1 MAAETSMDVLGVDH
15 VDLTVEGLHNVPR
28 DRACVF
34 MSNHQSNIDIPILYS
49 VFPGTLRMVAKAE
62 LFKVPLWGRAMKEAG
77 FVRVTRS
84 GDRAEAMAAM
94 AECGDAIARGI
105 NVWIAP
111 EGTRSLDGR
120 VAKFK
125 KGGFILAR
133 DAGADIVPVA
143 IDGSR
148 AMLPKNTRVIQRGA
162 RVNLRERR
170 MRVRAAHEREVQHA
184 GQDDVG
190 DVGGASGDQARV
202 FLALDLGAHE
212 LRRRDGG
219 GGRSHV
225 AKDKR
230 RTLGEQAVAGA
241 AVSDRS
247 EAPPTR
253 SRNCSIA
260 WSGVPIG

>member
-1 MAAETSMDVLGVDH
+1 MAPGSVGATLYAIYKTAAITLPTFTDAMLGRLTVARADARLADWSRSIVRH
-15 VDLTVEGLHNVPR
+15 ADVDLTVEGLHHVPR
-28 DRACVF
+28 DRACVY
-34 MSNHQSNIDIPILYS
+34 MSNHQSNIDIPILFS

-94 AECGDAIARGI
+94 RECGEAVARGI

-111 EGTRSLDGR
+111 EGTRSLDGK

-148 AMLPKNTRVIQRGA
+148 DILPKNTRVIQRGA
-162 RVNLRERR
+162 RVRVSFGPPIAVRDRELNAVIAD
-170 MRVRAAHEREVQHA
+170 VRQFIVAHVTEPQE
-184 GQDDVG
+184 
-190 DVGGASGDQARV
+190 
-202 FLALDLGAHE
+202 
-212 LRRRDGG
+212 
-219 GGRSHV
+219 
-225 AKDKR
+225 
-230 RTLGEQAVAGA
+230 
-241 AVSDRS
+241 
-247 EAPPTR
+247 
-253 SRNCSIA
+253 
-260 WSGVPIG
+260 

>member
-1 MAAETSMDVLGVDH
+1 MAPGSVGATLYAIYKTAAITLPTFTDAMLGRLTIERADRRLADWSRSIVRRAD
-15 VDLTVEGLHNVPR
+15 VDLTVEGLHHVPR
-28 DRACVF
+28 DRACVY

-94 AECGDAIARGI
+94 QECGDAIRSGV

-111 EGTRSLDGR
+111 EGTRSVDGK

-148 AMLPKNTRVIQRGA
+148 NILPKNTKVIQRGA
-162 RVNLRERR
+162 RVRVSFGAPIAVGKRELNDV
-170 MRVRAAHEREVQHA
+170 MAEVRQFIVAHVTEPA
-184 GQDDVG
+184 D
-190 DVGGASGDQARV
+190 
-202 FLALDLGAHE
+202 
-212 LRRRDGG
+212 
-219 GGRSHV
+219 
-225 AKDKR
+225 
-230 RTLGEQAVAGA
+230 
-241 AVSDRS
+241 
-247 EAPPTR
+247 
-253 SRNCSIA
+253 
-260 WSGVPIG
+260 